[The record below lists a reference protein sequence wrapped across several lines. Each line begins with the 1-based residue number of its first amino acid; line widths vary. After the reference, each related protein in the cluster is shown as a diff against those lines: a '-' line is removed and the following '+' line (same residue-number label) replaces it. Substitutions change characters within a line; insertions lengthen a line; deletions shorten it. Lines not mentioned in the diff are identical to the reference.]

1 MFIDRQAELAFLN
14 RIQTRQ
20 RPGPAQ
26 LILLYGRRRVGK
38 TRLLRHW
45 AENSGLPYTYWAA
58 EKEPAALQRR
68 KLFAKVD
75 ERPIAQSPIFG
86 TWQETWEAVAHKIG
100 DSKHILIID
109 ELPYAAESD
118 PALLSSLQHAW
129 DGLFQRSNLIIIVCG
144 SQVRTMETLQN
155 RQSPLFG
162 RFTGQWHLQPM
173 PFYTLSEFFPAWSA
187 EERIALYGIVGGV
200 PAYLEWLDP
209 DLNLVENLKQVIL
222 DSGSMF
228 LSEPTFLLYEE
239 VREPQSYL
247 ALLKALGAGCHTPAE
262 MSNHSL
268 IGKSHLAS
276 YLARLQDLRFVE
288 RRLPATVPNAKRRT
302 SRRSRYHLSDPYF
315 RFYFR
320 FMAPFHEE
328 LPFDSMPVLT
338 KVRQELR
345 AFIGQTTFEELARQ
359 WVQIQG
365 KQGQLSFTP
374 ERIGSHWD
382 KSVQV
387 DVVAVNWHTHQIL
400 LGECKWG
407 GQAVGKGVIDELVE
421 SKTPKVLKSLPN
433 EGAGWQ
439 VEYAFFARV
448 GFTAGAKAAGSA
460 VGANLVHLNALDET
474 LALPR

>member
-1 MFIDRQAELAFLN
+1 MFIDRQTELAFLN
-14 RIQTRQ
+14 KIQTRK

-38 TRLLRHW
+38 TRLLRYW
-45 AENSGLPYTYWAA
+45 AENSSLPYTYWAA

-100 DSKHILIID
+100 DTKHILIID

-129 DGLFQRSNLIIIVCG
+129 DGLFQHTNIIIVVCG

-162 RFTGQWHLQPM
+162 RFTGQWYLQPM
-173 PFYTLSEFFPAWSA
+173 PFHTLSEFFPNWSA
-187 EERIALYGIVGGV
+187 EERVALYGIVGGI

-209 DLNLVENLKQVIL
+209 DLNLVENLNQVIL

-247 ALLKALGAGCHTPAE
+247 ALLKALGSGCHTPAE
-262 MSNHSL
+262 ISNHSL

-276 YLARLQDLRFVE
+276 YLSRLQDLKFVE
-288 RRLPATVPNAKRRT
+288 RRLPATVPSTKRRT
-302 SRRSRYHLSDPYF
+302 SRRGRYHLSDPYF

-320 FMAPFHEE
+320 FMAPFHED
-328 LPFDSMPVLT
+328 LPFDSMPVLN

-359 WVQIQG
+359 WVQIRGRQG
-365 KQGQLSFTP
+365 KLSFTP

-382 KSVQV
+382 KTVQV
-387 DVVAVNWHTHQIL
+387 DVVAINWHDHKIL

-407 GQAVGKGVIDELVE
+407 ERAVGKSVISELVE
-421 SKTPKVLKSLPN
+421 SKTPKVLKSLPKDG
-433 EGAGWQ
+433 EGWK
-439 VEYAFFARV
+439 VEYAFFARA
-448 GFTAGAKAAGSA
+448 GFTSSAEEAGRA
-460 VGANLVHLNALDET
+460 VQAYLVDLEQLDAVLNLAD
-474 LALPR
+474 